1 MLHRQLTADACQ
13 SLIRFREHRPRHGL
27 KNKALIDYWLTSVQD
42 HAYEDTVFFRGFL
55 TLSDIRPDEVLG
67 QIRCITMPVDPRGR
81 VYHHSDSHL
90 LFIQAT
96 TPPTS
101 GLSPAV
107 SDSPV
112 AIFDYHYG
120 SSAED
125 DAPLWR
131 MTRTLE
137 FRMDREDAAQLFA
150 ALALHPDN
158 LLERGL
164 SQRMVDWGSYAAHN
178 NYIFCSSSTNQSG
191 LEFQKPSCWLAK
203 GPGTEGNGRK
213 ALPKLVYWL
222 QSMPQA
228 ILKSSLKRLKELYG
242 ILTKAE
248 GALLIS
254 RRTPNLPTQSRPSRD
269 LIGRVEN
276 LLHHLNFSF
285 ILQAFLKPRQIALGM
300 AC

>member
-1 MLHRQLTADACQ
+1 MVEEEREGKVGIKLTTDACQ
-13 SLIRFREHRPRHGL
+13 SLIRFRKHKPRHGL

-42 HAYEDTVFFRGFL
+42 HAYEDTVFFPGFL

-112 AIFDYHYG
+112 AIFNYHHS

-125 DAPLWR
+125 DAPLWTR

-164 SQRMVDWGSYAAHN
+164 SQRMVDWGSYAAV
-178 NYIFCSSSTNQSG
+178 
-191 LEFQKPSCWLAK
+191 
-203 GPGTEGNGRK
+203 GTSAANKTLQPQTPCKAAPKSVPHRPVKRK
-213 ALPKLVYWL
+213 QFYGDDDRTQYLPR
-222 QSMPQA
+222 
-228 ILKSSLKRLKELYG
+228 RLF
-242 ILTKAE
+242 
-248 GALLIS
+248 
-254 RRTPNLPTQSRPSRD
+254 
-269 LIGRVEN
+269 
-276 LLHHLNFSF
+276 H
-285 ILQAFLKPRQIALGM
+285 
-300 AC
+300 